1 MCMIVFSTF
10 WRIVKKYKGTILLYT
25 VMLIMFGGINLTS
38 NSTNDMFTPTKP
50 NIFIV
55 NKDSNMGL
63 TKNLI
68 NYLKKNTN
76 VVSLE
81 DDEEKINDALFYRD
95 ISYVI
100 YIPKNYSKDVSD
112 KKDVTIN
119 IKSNKDYTSSL
130 TEMMLDK
137 YLNVQSNLVNITNN
151 QDELVNMINNT
162 LDVNSEVVVSSKL
175 DNSYLN
181 RVSRYFNFGSYSLLA
196 VIIFIV
202 TLVINSFKEN
212 TINKRIIVSSFN
224 YKKHNSMLMLSSFVY
239 SLIVWVLFSLLS
251 VILLGKDMISLRGVL
266 YFVNTFMF
274 VMPTLSFGILI
285 STLVNNKDSIGGIV
299 NVVGLGSAFL
309 CGAFIPT
316 EYLPKI
322 VLSIAHIFPAYYF
335 IDSNNLLSSMEIINF
350 SNLTPVFINYFV
362 LIIFMLIFIVVNNYV
377 LKKKRYY

>member
-1 MCMIVFSTF
+1 MIVFSTF

-55 NKDSNMGL
+55 NKDSNMEL

-100 YIPKNYSKDVSD
+100 YIPKNYSKDVLD
-112 KKDVTIN
+112 KKDVTID
-119 IKSNKDYTSSL
+119 IKSSKDYTSSL

-162 LDVNSEVVVSSKL
+162 LDINSEVVVNSKL

-212 TINKRIIVSSFN
+212 TINKRIIVSSIN
-224 YKKHNSMLMLSSFVY
+224 YKKHNSLLMLSSFVY

-251 VILLGKDMISLRGVL
+251 VILLGKDMISLRGIL

-299 NVVGLGSAFL
+299 NVVSLGSAFL

-322 VLSIAHIFPAYYF
+322 VLSIAHVFPAYYF

-362 LIIFMLIFIVVNNYV
+362 LIIFMLIFNVVNNYV

>member
-1 MCMIVFSTF
+1 MIVFSTF

-100 YIPKNYSKDVSD
+100 YIPKNYSKDVLD
-112 KKDVTIN
+112 KKDVTID
-119 IKSNKDYTSSL
+119 IKSSKDYTSSL

-224 YKKHNSMLMLSSFVY
+224 YKKHNSLLMLSSFVY

-251 VILLGKDMISLRGVL
+251 VILLGKDMISLRGIL
-266 YFVNTFMF
+266 YFVNTFML

-299 NVVGLGSAFL
+299 NVVSLGSAFL
-309 CGAFIPT
+309 CGTFIPT

-350 SNLTPVFINYFV
+350 SNLIPVFINYFV

>member
-1 MCMIVFSTF
+1 MIVFSTF
-10 WRIVKKYKGTILLYT
+10 WKIVKKYKGTILLYT

-100 YIPKNYSKDVSD
+100 YIPKNYSKDVLD
-112 KKDVTIN
+112 KKDVTID
-119 IKSNKDYTSSL
+119 IKSSKDYTSSL

-224 YKKHNSMLMLSSFVY
+224 YKKHNSLLMLSSFVY

-251 VILLGKDMISLRGVL
+251 VILLGKDMISLRGIL

-299 NVVGLGSAFL
+299 NVVSLGSAFL

-322 VLSIAHIFPAYYF
+322 VLSIAHVFPAYYF

-350 SNLTPVFINYFV
+350 SNLIPVFINYFV

>member
-1 MCMIVFSTF
+1 MIVFNTF

-100 YIPKNYSKDVSD
+100 YIPKNYSKDVLD
-112 KKDVTIN
+112 KKDVTID
-119 IKSNKDYTSSL
+119 IKSSKDYTSSL

-224 YKKHNSMLMLSSFVY
+224 CKKHNSMLMLSSFVY

-251 VILLGKDMISLRGVL
+251 IILLGKDMISLRGIL

-274 VMPTLSFGILI
+274 IMPTLSFGILI

-350 SNLTPVFINYFV
+350 SNLIPVFINYFV

>member
-1 MCMIVFSTF
+1 MIVFSTF

-100 YIPKNYSKDVSD
+100 YIPKNYSKDVLD
-112 KKDVTIN
+112 KKDVTID
-119 IKSNKDYTSSL
+119 IKSSKDYTSSL
-130 TEMMLDK
+130 AEMMLDK

-196 VIIFIV
+196 VIIFIL

-224 YKKHNSMLMLSSFVY
+224 YKKHNSLLMLSSFVY

-251 VILLGKDMISLRGVL
+251 VILLGKDMISLRGIL

-299 NVVGLGSAFL
+299 NVVSLGSAFL

-362 LIIFMLIFIVVNNYV
+362 LIIFMLIFIVANNYV

>member
-1 MCMIVFSTF
+1 MIVFSTF

-100 YIPKNYSKDVSD
+100 YIPKNYSKDVLD
-112 KKDVTIN
+112 KKDVTID
-119 IKSNKDYTSSL
+119 IKSSKDYTSSL

-224 YKKHNSMLMLSSFVY
+224 YKKHNSLLMLSSFVY

-251 VILLGKDMISLRGVL
+251 VILLGKDMISLRGIL
-266 YFVNTFMF
+266 YFVNTLMF

-299 NVVGLGSAFL
+299 NVVSLGSAFL

-322 VLSIAHIFPAYYF
+322 VLSIAHVFPAYYF

-350 SNLTPVFINYFV
+350 SNLIPVFINYFV

>member
-1 MCMIVFSTF
+1 MIVFSTF

-38 NSTNDMFTPTKP
+38 NSANDMFTPTKP

-100 YIPKNYSKDVSD
+100 YIPKNYSKDVLD
-112 KKDVTIN
+112 KKDVTID
-119 IKSNKDYTSSL
+119 IKSSKDYTSSL

-224 YKKHNSMLMLSSFVY
+224 YRKHNSLLMLSSFVY

-251 VILLGKDMISLRGVL
+251 VILLGKDMISLRGIL

-299 NVVGLGSAFL
+299 NVVSLGSAFL

>member
-1 MCMIVFSTF
+1 MIVFNTF
-10 WRIVKKYKGTILLYT
+10 WRIIKKYKGTILLYT

-38 NSTNDMFTPTKP
+38 NSTNDLFTPTKP

-100 YIPKNYSKDVSD
+100 YIPKNYSKDVLD
-112 KKDVTIN
+112 KKDVTID
-119 IKSNKDYTSSL
+119 IKSSKDYTSSL

-224 YKKHNSMLMLSSFVY
+224 YKKHNSLLMLSSFVY

-251 VILLGKDMISLRGVL
+251 VILLGKDMISIRGIL

-299 NVVGLGSAFL
+299 NVVSLGSAFL

-322 VLSIAHIFPAYYF
+322 VLSIAHVFPAYYF

-350 SNLTPVFINYFV
+350 SNLIPVFINYFV

>member
-1 MCMIVFSTF
+1 MIVFSTF

-55 NKDSNMGL
+55 NKDSNMEL

-100 YIPKNYSKDVSD
+100 YIPKNYSKDVLD
-112 KKDVTIN
+112 KKDVTLD
-119 IKSNKDYTSSL
+119 IKSSKDYTSSL

-212 TINKRIIVSSFN
+212 TINKRIIVSSIN
-224 YKKHNSMLMLSSFVY
+224 YKKHNSLLMLSSFVY

-251 VILLGKDMISLRGVL
+251 IILLGKDMISLRGIL

-274 VMPTLSFGILI
+274 IMPTLSFGILI

-299 NVVGLGSAFL
+299 NVVSLGSAFL

-322 VLSIAHIFPAYYF
+322 VLSISHIFPAYYF

>member
-1 MCMIVFSTF
+1 MIVFSTF

-100 YIPKNYSKDVSD
+100 YIPKNYSKDVLD
-112 KKDVTIN
+112 KKDVTID
-119 IKSNKDYTSSL
+119 IKSSKDYTSSL

-224 YKKHNSMLMLSSFVY
+224 YKKHNSLLMLSSFVY

-251 VILLGKDMISLRGVL
+251 VILLGKDMISLRGIL

-274 VMPTLSFGILI
+274 VMPSLSFGILI

-299 NVVGLGSAFL
+299 NVVSLGSAFL

-322 VLSIAHIFPAYYF
+322 VLSIAHVFPAYYF

>member
-1 MCMIVFSTF
+1 MIVFSTF

-100 YIPKNYSKDVSD
+100 YIPKNYSKDVLD
-112 KKDVTIN
+112 KKDVTID
-119 IKSNKDYTSSL
+119 IKSSKDYTSSL

-212 TINKRIIVSSFN
+212 TINKRIIVSSIN
-224 YKKHNSMLMLSSFVY
+224 YKKHNSLLMLSSFVY

-251 VILLGKDMISLRGVL
+251 IILLGKDMISLRGIL

-322 VLSIAHIFPAYYF
+322 VLSIAHVFPAYYF

-350 SNLTPVFINYFV
+350 SNLIPVFINYFV

>member
-1 MCMIVFSTF
+1 MIVFSTF

-100 YIPKNYSKDVSD
+100 YIPKNYSKDLLD
-112 KKDVTIN
+112 KKDVTID
-119 IKSNKDYTSSL
+119 IKSSKDYTSSL

-224 YKKHNSMLMLSSFVY
+224 YKKHNSLLMLSSFVY

-251 VILLGKDMISLRGVL
+251 VILLGKDMISLRGIL

-299 NVVGLGSAFL
+299 NVVSLGSAFL

-322 VLSIAHIFPAYYF
+322 VLSIAHVFPAYYF

>member
-1 MCMIVFSTF
+1 MIVFNTF
-10 WRIVKKYKGTILLYT
+10 WRIIKKYKGTILLYT

-38 NSTNDMFTPTKP
+38 NSTNDLFTPTKP

-100 YIPKNYSKDVSD
+100 YIPKNYSKDVLD
-112 KKDVTIN
+112 KKDVTID
-119 IKSNKDYTSSL
+119 IKSSKDYTSSL

-224 YKKHNSMLMLSSFVY
+224 YKKHNSLLMLSSFVY

-251 VILLGKDMISLRGVL
+251 VILLGKDMISIRGIL

-285 STLVNNKDSIGGIV
+285 STLVNNKGSIGGIV
-299 NVVGLGSAFL
+299 NVVSLGSAFL

-322 VLSIAHIFPAYYF
+322 VLSIAHVFPAYYF

>member
-1 MCMIVFSTF
+1 MIVFSTF

-100 YIPKNYSKDVSD
+100 YIPKNYSKDVLD

-119 IKSNKDYTSSL
+119 IKSSKDYTSSL
-130 TEMMLDK
+130 AEMMLDK

-224 YKKHNSMLMLSSFVY
+224 YKKHNSLLMLSSFVY

-251 VILLGKDMISLRGVL
+251 VILLGKDMISLRGIL

-299 NVVGLGSAFL
+299 NVVSLGSAFL

-322 VLSIAHIFPAYYF
+322 VLSIAHVFPAYYF

-350 SNLTPVFINYFV
+350 SNLIPVFINYFV

>member
-1 MCMIVFSTF
+1 MIVFNTF
-10 WRIVKKYKGTILLYT
+10 WRIIKKYKGTILLYT

-100 YIPKNYSKDVSD
+100 YIPKNYSKDVLD
-112 KKDVTIN
+112 KKDVTID
-119 IKSNKDYTSSL
+119 IKSSKDYTSSL

-212 TINKRIIVSSFN
+212 AINKRIIVSSFN
-224 YKKHNSMLMLSSFVY
+224 YKKHNSLLMLSSFVY

-251 VILLGKDMISLRGVL
+251 VILLGKDMISLRGIL

-299 NVVGLGSAFL
+299 NVVSLGSAFL

-322 VLSIAHIFPAYYF
+322 VLSIAHVFPAYYF

-350 SNLTPVFINYFV
+350 SNLIPIFINYFV

>member
-1 MCMIVFSTF
+1 MIVFSTF

-95 ISYVI
+95 ISYAI
-100 YIPKNYSKDVSD
+100 YIPKNYSKDVLD
-112 KKDVTIN
+112 KKDVTID
-119 IKSNKDYTSSL
+119 IKSSKDYTSSL

-224 YKKHNSMLMLSSFVY
+224 YKKHNSLLMLSSFVY

-251 VILLGKDMISLRGVL
+251 VILLGKDMICLRGIL

-299 NVVGLGSAFL
+299 NVVSLGSAFL

-362 LIIFMLIFIVVNNYV
+362 LIIFMLIFIAVNNYV

>member
-1 MCMIVFSTF
+1 MIVFNTF

-100 YIPKNYSKDVSD
+100 YIPKNYSKDVLD
-112 KKDVTIN
+112 KKDVTID
-119 IKSNKDYTSSL
+119 IKSSKDYTSSL

-224 YKKHNSMLMLSSFVY
+224 YKKHNSLLMLSSFVY

-251 VILLGKDMISLRGVL
+251 VILLGKDMISLRGIL

-322 VLSIAHIFPAYYF
+322 VLSIAHVFPAYYF

>member
-1 MCMIVFSTF
+1 MIVFSTF

-100 YIPKNYSKDVSD
+100 YIPKNYSKDVLD
-112 KKDVTIN
+112 KKDVTID
-119 IKSNKDYTSSL
+119 IKSSKDYTSSL

-224 YKKHNSMLMLSSFVY
+224 YKKHNSLLMLSSFVY

-251 VILLGKDMISLRGVL
+251 VILLGKDMISLRGIL

-274 VMPTLSFGILI
+274 IMPTLSFGILI

-322 VLSIAHIFPAYYF
+322 VLSIAHVFPAYYF

-350 SNLTPVFINYFV
+350 SNLIPVFINYFV

>member
-1 MCMIVFSTF
+1 MIVFSTF

-100 YIPKNYSKDVSD
+100 YIPKNYSKDVLD
-112 KKDVTIN
+112 KKDVTID
-119 IKSNKDYTSSL
+119 IKSSKDYTSSL
-130 TEMMLDK
+130 AEMMLDK

-224 YKKHNSMLMLSSFVY
+224 YKKHNSLLMLSSFVY

-251 VILLGKDMISLRGVL
+251 VILLGKDMISLRGIL

-322 VLSIAHIFPAYYF
+322 VLSIAHVFPAYYF

-350 SNLTPVFINYFV
+350 SNLIPVFINYFV

>member
-1 MCMIVFSTF
+1 MIVFSTF

-100 YIPKNYSKDVSD
+100 YIPKNYSKDVLD
-112 KKDVTIN
+112 KKDVTID
-119 IKSNKDYTSSL
+119 IKSSKDYTSSL

-224 YKKHNSMLMLSSFVY
+224 YKKHNSLLMLSSFVY

-251 VILLGKDMISLRGVL
+251 VILLGKDMISLRGIL

-274 VMPTLSFGILI
+274 VMPSLSFGILI

-299 NVVGLGSAFL
+299 NVVSLGSAFL
-309 CGAFIPT
+309 CGAFIPI

>member
-1 MCMIVFSTF
+1 MIVFSTF
-10 WRIVKKYKGTILLYT
+10 WKIVKKYKGTILLYT

-55 NKDSNMGL
+55 NKDSNRGL

-100 YIPKNYSKDVSD
+100 YIPKNYSKDVLD
-112 KKDVTIN
+112 KKDVTID
-119 IKSNKDYTSSL
+119 IKSSKDYTSSL
-130 TEMMLDK
+130 TEMMLNK
-137 YLNVQSNLVNITNN
+137 YLNVQSNLVNVTNN

-196 VIIFIV
+196 VIVFIV

-212 TINKRIIVSSFN
+212 TINKRIIVSSIN

-239 SLIVWVLFSLLS
+239 SLIVWLLFSLLS

-274 VMPTLSFGILI
+274 VIPTLSFGILI
-285 STLVNNKDSIGGIV
+285 STLVKNKDSIGGIV

-316 EYLPKI
+316 EYLPKTI
-322 VLSIAHIFPAYYF
+322 LSIAHIFPAYYF

-350 SNLTPVFINYFV
+350 SNLTPIFINYFV
-362 LIIFMLIFIVVNNYV
+362 LIIFMVIFIVINNYV

>member
-1 MCMIVFSTF
+1 MIVFSTF

-100 YIPKNYSKDVSD
+100 YIPKNYSKDVLD
-112 KKDVTIN
+112 KKDVTID
-119 IKSNKDYTSSL
+119 IKSSKDYTSSL
-130 TEMMLDK
+130 AEMMLDK

-224 YKKHNSMLMLSSFVY
+224 YKKHNSLLMLSSFVY

-251 VILLGKDMISLRGVL
+251 VILLGKDMISLRGIL

-299 NVVGLGSAFL
+299 NVVSLGSAFL

-322 VLSIAHIFPAYYF
+322 VLSIAHVFPAYYF

-350 SNLTPVFINYFV
+350 SNLIPVFINYFV

>member
-1 MCMIVFSTF
+1 MIVFSTF

-100 YIPKNYSKDVSD
+100 YIPKNYSKDVLD
-112 KKDVTIN
+112 KKDVTID
-119 IKSNKDYTSSL
+119 IKSSKDYTSSL

-212 TINKRIIVSSFN
+212 AINKRIIVSSFS
-224 YKKHNSMLMLSSFVY
+224 YKKHNSLLMLSSFVY

-251 VILLGKDMISLRGVL
+251 VILLGKDMISLRGIL

-299 NVVGLGSAFL
+299 NVVSLGSAFL

-322 VLSIAHIFPAYYF
+322 VLSIAHVFPAYYF

-350 SNLTPVFINYFV
+350 SNLIPIFINYFV

>member
-1 MCMIVFSTF
+1 MIVFSTF

-100 YIPKNYSKDVSD
+100 YIPKNYSKDVLD
-112 KKDVTIN
+112 KKDVTID
-119 IKSNKDYTSSL
+119 IKSSKDYTSSL
-130 TEMMLDK
+130 AEMMLDK

-224 YKKHNSMLMLSSFVY
+224 YKKHNSLLMLSSFVY

-251 VILLGKDMISLRGVL
+251 IILLGKDMISLRGIL

-299 NVVGLGSAFL
+299 NVVSLGSAFL

-350 SNLTPVFINYFV
+350 SNLIPVFINYFV
-362 LIIFMLIFIVVNNYV
+362 LIIFMLIFIAVNNYV

>member
-1 MCMIVFSTF
+1 MIVFSTF

-100 YIPKNYSKDVSD
+100 YIPKNYSKDVLD

-251 VILLGKDMISLRGVL
+251 IILLGKDMISLRGIL

-274 VMPTLSFGILI
+274 VMPSLSFGILI

-299 NVVGLGSAFL
+299 NVVSLGSAFL

-322 VLSIAHIFPAYYF
+322 VLSIAHVFPAYYF

>member
-1 MCMIVFSTF
+1 MIVFNTF

-63 TKNLI
+63 NKNLI

-100 YIPKNYSKDVSD
+100 YIPKNYSKDVLD
-112 KKDVTIN
+112 KKDVTID
-119 IKSNKDYTSSL
+119 IKSSKDYTSSL

-224 YKKHNSMLMLSSFVY
+224 YKKHNSLLMLSSFVY

-251 VILLGKDMISLRGVL
+251 VILLGKDMISLRGIL

-299 NVVGLGSAFL
+299 NVVSLGSAFL

-322 VLSIAHIFPAYYF
+322 VLSIAHVFPAYYF

-350 SNLTPVFINYFV
+350 SNLIPVFINYFV

>member
-1 MCMIVFSTF
+1 MIVFSTF

-100 YIPKNYSKDVSD
+100 YIPKNYSKDVLD
-112 KKDVTIN
+112 KKDVTID
-119 IKSNKDYTSSL
+119 IKSSKDYTSSL

-224 YKKHNSMLMLSSFVY
+224 YRKHNSLLMLSSFVY

-251 VILLGKDMISLRGVL
+251 VILLGKDMISLRGIL

-299 NVVGLGSAFL
+299 NVVSLGSAFL

-350 SNLTPVFINYFV
+350 SNLIPVFINYFV
-362 LIIFMLIFIVVNNYV
+362 LIIFMLIFIVVNNYI

>member
-1 MCMIVFSTF
+1 MIVFSTF

-55 NKDSNMGL
+55 NKDSNMEL

-100 YIPKNYSKDVSD
+100 YIPKNYSKDVLD
-112 KKDVTIN
+112 KKNVTID
-119 IKSNKDYTSSL
+119 IKSSKDYTSSL

-162 LDVNSEVVVSSKL
+162 LDINSEVVVNSKL

-224 YKKHNSMLMLSSFVY
+224 YKKHNSLLMLSSFVY

-251 VILLGKDMISLRGVL
+251 VILLGKDMISLRGIL

-299 NVVGLGSAFL
+299 NVVSLGSAFL

-322 VLSIAHIFPAYYF
+322 VLSIAHVFPAYYF

-350 SNLTPVFINYFV
+350 SNLIPIFINYFV

>member
-1 MCMIVFSTF
+1 MIVFSTF
-10 WRIVKKYKGTILLYT
+10 WKIVKKYKGTILLYT

-63 TKNLI
+63 TRNLI

-100 YIPKNYSKDVSD
+100 YIPKNYSKDVLD
-112 KKDVTIN
+112 KKDVTID
-119 IKSNKDYTSSL
+119 IKSSKDYTSSL

-224 YKKHNSMLMLSSFVY
+224 YKKHNSLLMLSSFVY

-251 VILLGKDMISLRGVL
+251 VILLGKDMISLRGIL
-266 YFVNTFMF
+266 YFVNTFML

-299 NVVGLGSAFL
+299 NVVSLGSAFL

-350 SNLTPVFINYFV
+350 SNLIPVFINYFV

>member
-1 MCMIVFSTF
+1 MIVFSTF

-100 YIPKNYSKDVSD
+100 YIPKNYSKDVLD
-112 KKDVTIN
+112 KKDVTID
-119 IKSNKDYTSSL
+119 IKSSKDYTSSL

-162 LDVNSEVVVSSKL
+162 LDVNSEIVVSSKL

-212 TINKRIIVSSFN
+212 TILKRIIVSSFN
-224 YKKHNSMLMLSSFVY
+224 YKKHNSLLMLSSFVY

-251 VILLGKDMISLRGVL
+251 VVLLGKDMISLRGIL

-274 VMPTLSFGILI
+274 IMPTLSFGILI

-350 SNLTPVFINYFV
+350 SNLIPVFINYFV

>member
-1 MCMIVFSTF
+1 MIVFSTF
-10 WRIVKKYKGTILLYT
+10 WKIVKKYKGTILLYT

-55 NKDSNMGL
+55 NKDSNRGL

-100 YIPKNYSKDVSD
+100 YIPKNYSKDVLD
-112 KKDVTIN
+112 KKDVTID
-119 IKSNKDYTSSL
+119 IKSSKDYTSSL
-130 TEMMLDK
+130 TEMMLNK
-137 YLNVQSNLVNITNN
+137 YLNVQSNLVNVTNN

-212 TINKRIIVSSFN
+212 TINKRIIVSSIN

-285 STLVNNKDSIGGIV
+285 STLVKNKDSIGGVV

-316 EYLPKI
+316 EYLPKTI
-322 VLSIAHIFPAYYF
+322 LSIAHIFPAYYF

-362 LIIFMLIFIVVNNYV
+362 LIIFMLIFIVINNYL

>member
-1 MCMIVFSTF
+1 MIVFSTF

-100 YIPKNYSKDVSD
+100 YIPKNYSKDVLD
-112 KKDVTIN
+112 KKDVTID
-119 IKSNKDYTSSL
+119 IKSSKDYTSSL

-151 QDELVNMINNT
+151 QDELVNMINNI
-162 LDVNSEVVVSSKL
+162 LDINSEVVVNSKL

-224 YKKHNSMLMLSSFVY
+224 YKKHNSLLMLSSFVY

-251 VILLGKDMISLRGVL
+251 VILLGKDMISLRGIL

-299 NVVGLGSAFL
+299 NVVSLGSAFL

-322 VLSIAHIFPAYYF
+322 VLSIAHVFPAYYF

>member
-1 MCMIVFSTF
+1 MIVFSTF

-100 YIPKNYSKDVSD
+100 YIPKNYSKDVLD
-112 KKDVTIN
+112 KKDVTID
-119 IKSNKDYTSSL
+119 IKSSKDYTSSL

-224 YKKHNSMLMLSSFVY
+224 YKKHNSLLMLSSFVY

-251 VILLGKDMISLRGVL
+251 VIFLGKDMISLRGIL

-299 NVVGLGSAFL
+299 NVVSLGSAFL

-350 SNLTPVFINYFV
+350 SNLIPVFINYFV

>member
-1 MCMIVFSTF
+1 MIVFNTF
-10 WRIVKKYKGTILLYT
+10 WRIIKKYKGTILLYT

-81 DDEEKINDALFYRD
+81 DDEEMINDALFYRD

-100 YIPKNYSKDVSD
+100 YIPKNYSKDVLD
-112 KKDVTIN
+112 KKDVTLD
-119 IKSNKDYTSSL
+119 IKSSKDYTSSL

-162 LDVNSEVVVSSKL
+162 LDINSEVVVNSKI

-224 YKKHNSMLMLSSFVY
+224 YKKHNSLLMLSSFVY

-251 VILLGKDMISLRGVL
+251 VILLGKDMISLRGIL

-274 VMPTLSFGILI
+274 IMPTLSFGILI

-322 VLSIAHIFPAYYF
+322 VLSIAHVFPAYYF

-350 SNLTPVFINYFV
+350 SNLIPVFINYFV

>member
-1 MCMIVFSTF
+1 MIVFSTF

-100 YIPKNYSKDVSD
+100 YIPKNYSKDVLD
-112 KKDVTIN
+112 KKDVTID
-119 IKSNKDYTSSL
+119 IKSSKDYTSSL

-251 VILLGKDMISLRGVL
+251 VILLGKDMISLRGIL

-322 VLSIAHIFPAYYF
+322 VLSIAHLFPAYYF

-350 SNLTPVFINYFV
+350 SNLIPVFINYFV

>member
-1 MCMIVFSTF
+1 MIVFSTF

-100 YIPKNYSKDVSD
+100 YIPKNYSKDVLD
-112 KKDVTIN
+112 KKDVTID
-119 IKSNKDYTSSL
+119 IKSSKDYTSSL

-224 YKKHNSMLMLSSFVY
+224 YKKHNSLLMLSSFVY

-251 VILLGKDMISLRGVL
+251 VILLGKDMISIRGIL

-274 VMPTLSFGILI
+274 VMPSLSFGILI

-299 NVVGLGSAFL
+299 NVVSLGSAFL

-322 VLSIAHIFPAYYF
+322 VLSIAHVFPAYYF

-350 SNLTPVFINYFV
+350 SNLIPVFINYFV

>member
-1 MCMIVFSTF
+1 MIVFSTF

-100 YIPKNYSKDVSD
+100 YIPKNYSKDVLD
-112 KKDVTIN
+112 KKDVTID
-119 IKSNKDYTSSL
+119 IKSSKDYTSSL

-224 YKKHNSMLMLSSFVY
+224 YKKHNSLLMLSSFVY

-251 VILLGKDMISLRGVL
+251 VILLGKDMISLRGIL

-274 VMPTLSFGILI
+274 VMPSLSFGILI

-299 NVVGLGSAFL
+299 NVVSLGSAFL

-322 VLSIAHIFPAYYF
+322 VLSIAHVFPAYYF

-350 SNLTPVFINYFV
+350 SNLIPVFINYFV

>member
-1 MCMIVFSTF
+1 MIVFSTF
-10 WRIVKKYKGTILLYT
+10 WKIVKKYKGTILLYT

-81 DDEEKINDALFYRD
+81 DDEENINDALFYRD

-100 YIPKNYSKDVSD
+100 YIPKNYSKDVLD
-112 KKDVTIN
+112 KKDVTID
-119 IKSNKDYTSSL
+119 IKSSKDYTSSL

-224 YKKHNSMLMLSSFVY
+224 YKKHNSLLMLSSFVY

-251 VILLGKDMISLRGVL
+251 VILLGKDMISLRGIL
-266 YFVNTFMF
+266 YFVNTFML

-299 NVVGLGSAFL
+299 NVVSLGSAFL

-350 SNLTPVFINYFV
+350 SNLIPVFINYFV

>member
-1 MCMIVFSTF
+1 MIVFSTF

-100 YIPKNYSKDVSD
+100 YIPKNYSKDVLD
-112 KKDVTIN
+112 KKDVTID
-119 IKSNKDYTSSL
+119 IKSSKDYTSSL

-224 YKKHNSMLMLSSFVY
+224 YKKHNSLLMLSSFVY

-251 VILLGKDMISLRGVL
+251 VILLGKDMISLRGIL

-274 VMPTLSFGILI
+274 VMPSLSFGILI

-299 NVVGLGSAFL
+299 NVVSLGSAFL

-335 IDSNNLLSSMEIINF
+335 IGSNNLLSSMEIINF
-350 SNLTPVFINYFV
+350 SNLIPVFINYFV
-362 LIIFMLIFIVVNNYV
+362 LIIFMLIFIVVNNYI

>member
-1 MCMIVFSTF
+1 MIVFNTF
-10 WRIVKKYKGTILLYT
+10 WRIIKKYKGTILLYT

-100 YIPKNYSKDVSD
+100 YIPKNYSKDVLD
-112 KKDVTIN
+112 KKDVTID
-119 IKSNKDYTSSL
+119 IKSSKDYTSSL

-162 LDVNSEVVVSSKL
+162 LDVNSEVVVNSKL

-224 YKKHNSMLMLSSFVY
+224 YKKHNSVLMLSSFVY

-251 VILLGKDMISLRGVL
+251 VILLGKDMISLRGIL

-299 NVVGLGSAFL
+299 NVVSLGSAFL

-322 VLSIAHIFPAYYF
+322 VLSIAHVFPAYYF